1 MGCVLPVKRS
11 QSASRVLAVL
21 EKIAAHQPIGVS
33 ELARQVGADKSAV
46 QRAIMTLAD
55 GGWISAAPVKPTRW
69 ELTPRIQVVAHEAH
83 GNHDLRHRAR
93 KALETLRDES
103 GESVLLNVPDSGRF
117 VVIDVLESRQYLR
130 TVIPIGTIVP
140 LRGSA
145 TARAIMPYMTSE
157 RLVEFLGEQPDP
169 ALLKDFAETRARGY
183 SISNGGVVV
192 GSTNVAAPVFEVDG
206 RPVAAVCISGPS
218 DRVTATEFARL
229 GAMVAATA
237 KRVSRGAPAHA

>member
-1 MGCVLPVKRS
+1 LPVKRS

-55 GGWISAAPVKPTRW
+55 GGWIAAAPVKPTRW
-69 ELTPRIQVVAHEAH
+69 ELTPRIHVVAHEAH
-83 GNHDLRHRAR
+83 GNHDLRHRSR
-93 KALETLRDES
+93 KALESLRDET
-103 GESVLLNVPDSGRF
+103 GESVLLNVPDAGRF
-117 VVIDVLESRQYLR
+117 VVIDALESRQYLR
-130 TVIPIGTIVP
+130 TVVPVGTIVP

-145 TARAIMPYMTSE
+145 TARAILPYMSSD
-157 RLVEFLGEQPDP
+157 RLIELLGMQPDT
-169 ALLKDFAETRARGY
+169 ALLKDFADTKARGY

-218 DRVTATEFARL
+218 DRVTASEFARL
-229 GAMVAATA
+229 GALVSATA
-237 KRVSRGAPAHA
+237 KRLSRGAPQAA